1 MQTVRKVAVLGAGSG
16 GFMCSADLGSMG
28 YEVALFSRDIARV
41 KGVKERGEIEV
52 LDIDSKPTGVRGR
65 VALVTS
71 DIREAV
77 RGAQVI
83 LNPIPYTSC
92 EEYARL
98 VAPHLEE
105 GQVVVYLGKGGACLT
120 WAKVLREMRIT
131 KKVYLADTNTL
142 PYGASRMGESQVR
155 LENRTQN
162 LILGTFPGRDVEAVA
177 GVVEKLFT
185 KEHGYEIR
193 RGQNAIDSILV
204 DYNAITHTPPM
215 VCNAA
220 RIELAEK
227 PFFLFGKKENTPSV
241 VRLIQ
246 RIDRERM
253 AIGRA
258 LGLKQWTL
266 EEEIMMVKWNP
277 HGENYVLPLYDA
289 IHTPF
294 LEVCEGPY
302 KLHTRHLE
310 EDIPYGL
317 VTYSSL
323 GKMLGVP
330 TPVSDAIIT
339 LSEEL
344 LQKDCWKIGRT
355 VESIG
360 IDPRWSVETL
370 KRYLRDGVVPAV
382 RKPAAKAAAAKRPA
396 KKPAVKKTVK
406 KTAKKTAKKPAA
418 KAKNAKGRKR

>member
-16 GFMCSADLGSMG
+16 GFMCAADLGSMG
-28 YEVALFSRDIARV
+28 YEVALFSREPSRV
-41 KGVKERGEIEV
+41 QGVKARGEIEV
-52 LDIDSKPTGVRGR
+52 VDIDSKPTGVLGR

-71 DIREAV
+71 DIGEAV

-83 LNPIPYTSC
+83 LNPIPYFAC

-105 GQVVVYLGKGGACLT
+105 GQVVIYLGKGGACLT
-120 WAKVLREMRIT
+120 WAKVLREMKIA

-142 PYGASRMGESQVR
+142 PYGASRMGDARVR
-155 LENRTQN
+155 LENRTRN
-162 LILGTFPGRDVEAVA
+162 LILGTFPGKDVDVVA
-177 GVVEKLFT
+177 GVAAQLFT
-185 KEHGYEIR
+185 PAHGYEIR
-193 RGQNAIDSILV
+193 KGQNAIDSILV

-220 RIELAEK
+220 RIESGER
-227 PFFLFGKKENTPSV
+227 PFFLFGKKENTPGV
-241 VRLIQ
+241 VRLIG

-253 AIGRA
+253 AIGKA

-266 EEEIMMVKWNP
+266 EEEILLVKWNP
-277 HGENYVLPLYDA
+277 KGEDYVLPLYDA

-302 KLHTRHLE
+302 TLDTRHLK
-310 EDIPYGL
+310 EDVPYGL

-323 GKMLGVP
+323 GRMLGVP
-330 TPVSDAIIT
+330 TPVTDAIIT

-344 LQKDCWKIGRT
+344 LRKDFRAMGRT

-360 IDPRWSVETL
+360 IDPRWSKETL
-370 KRYLRDGVVPAV
+370 KRYLRDGTIGA
-382 RKPAAKAAAAKRPA
+382 
-396 KKPAVKKTVK
+396 
-406 KTAKKTAKKPAA
+406 AKKTAGAAARGAAKPGNAKPAPKRAPA
-418 KAKNAKGRKR
+418 KGKGRKA

>member
-1 MQTVRKVAVLGAGSG
+1 MQTIRKVAVLGAGSG
-16 GFMCSADLGSMG
+16 GFMCAADLGSMG
-28 YEVALFSRDIARV
+28 YEVALFSREADRV
-41 KGVKERGEIEV
+41 KGVKARGEIEV
-52 LDIDSKPTGVRGR
+52 LDIDSKPTGMRGR

-83 LNPIPYTSC
+83 LNPIPYFAC

-105 GQVVVYLGKGGACLT
+105 GQVVLYLGKGGACLT
-120 WAKVLREMRIT
+120 WAKVLRELSVRT
-131 KKVYLADTNTL
+131 RVYLADTNTL
-142 PYGASRMGESQVR
+142 PYGASRMGEAQVR

-162 LILGTFPGRDVEAVA
+162 LILGTFPGRDVDEVA
-177 GVVEKLFT
+177 EVVGKLFT
-185 KEHGYEIR
+185 RAHGYEIR
-193 RGQNAIDSILV
+193 KGQNAIDSILV

-220 RIELAEK
+220 RIELGER
-227 PFFLFGKKENTPSV
+227 PFFLFGRKENTPSV
-241 VRLIQ
+241 VRLIG

-253 AIGRA
+253 AIGTA

-266 EEEIMMVKWNP
+266 EEEILMVKWNP
-277 HGENYVLPLYDA
+277 HGEDYVLPLYDA

-294 LEVCEGPY
+294 LEVCEGPF
-302 KLHTRHLE
+302 KLDTRHLK

-323 GKMLGVP
+323 GRMLGVP

-339 LSEEL
+339 IAEEL
-344 LQKDCWKIGRT
+344 LQKDFRAMGRT

-360 IDPRWSVETL
+360 IDPRWSKETL
-370 KRYLRDGVVPAV
+370 KRYLRDGVVPAAG
-382 RKPAAKAAAAKRPA
+382 KA
-396 KKPAVKKTVK
+396 KKPRPTK
-406 KTAKKTAKKPAA
+406 AKKPRTAKKPAGRSAASKRA
-418 KAKNAKGRKR
+418 KGKGRKG

>member
-1 MQTVRKVAVLGAGSG
+1 MRMQTVRKVAVLGAGSG
-16 GFMCSADLGSMG
+16 GFMCAADLGSMG
-28 YEVALFSRDIARV
+28 YEVALFSRDPARV
-41 KGVKERGEIEV
+41 RGVKERGEIEV
-52 LDIDSKPTGVRGR
+52 LDIDSKLTGVRGR

-83 LNPIPYTSC
+83 LNPIPYFAC

-120 WAKVLREMRIT
+120 WAKVLREMRIAT
-131 KKVYLADTNTL
+131 RVYLADTNTL
-142 PYGASRMGESQVR
+142 PYGASRMGDAQVR

-162 LILGTFPGRDVEAVA
+162 LILGTFPGRDVDAVA
-177 GVVEKLFT
+177 EVLATLFT
-185 KEHGYEIR
+185 PAHGYEIR
-193 RGQNAIDSILV
+193 KGQNAIDSILV

-220 RIELAEK
+220 RIELAER
-227 PFFLFGKKENTPSV
+227 PFYLFGKKENTPSV
-241 VRLIQ
+241 VRLIG

-253 AIGRA
+253 AIGKA
-258 LGLKQWTL
+258 LGLTQWTL

-277 HGENYVLPLYDA
+277 HGEAHVLPLYDA

-302 KLHTRHLE
+302 TLDTRHLK

-323 GKMLGVP
+323 GRMLGVP
-330 TPVSDAIIT
+330 TPVTDAIIT
-339 LSEEL
+339 LAEEL
-344 LQKDCWKIGRT
+344 LQKDFRAMGRT

-360 IDPRWSVETL
+360 IDPTWSKETL
-370 KRYLRDGVVPAV
+370 KRYLREGTIGAAKRKAAAGKKAPA
-382 RKPAAKAAAAKRPA
+382 KKATAKKAKAAARRP
-396 KKPAVKKTVK
+396 KTV
-406 KTAKKTAKKPAA
+406 
-418 KAKNAKGRKR
+418 NAKGMGRKG

>member
-1 MQTVRKVAVLGAGSG
+1 MQTIRKVAVLGAGSG
-16 GFMCSADLGSMG
+16 GFMCAADLGSMG
-28 YEVALFSRDIARV
+28 YEVALFSRELSRV
-41 KGVKERGEIEV
+41 KGVKDRGGIEV
-52 LDIDSKPTGVRGR
+52 LDIDSKPTGMRGK

-77 RGAQVI
+77 RGAEVI

-120 WAKVLREMRIT
+120 WAKVLRELKIAR
-131 KKVYLADTNTL
+131 KVYLADTNTL
-142 PYGASRMGESQVR
+142 PYGASRMGEFQVR

-162 LILGTFPGRDVEAVA
+162 LILGTFPGRDVETVA
-177 GVVEKLFT
+177 EVVEKLFT

-215 VCNAA
+215 ICNAA

-227 PFFLFGKKENTPSV
+227 PFYLFGKKENTPSV
-241 VRLIQ
+241 VRLIG

-253 AIGRA
+253 AIGKA
-258 LGLKQWTL
+258 LGLQQWTL

-302 KLHTRHLE
+302 KLNTRHLE

-323 GKMLGVP
+323 GRMLGVP

-339 LSEEL
+339 LAEEL
-344 LQKDCWKIGRT
+344 LQKGFRAMGRT
-355 VESIG
+355 VEALG
-360 IDPRWSVETL
+360 IDPRWSTETL
-370 KRYLRDGVVPAV
+370 KRYLHDGVVPAG
-382 RKPAAKAAAAKRPA
+382 KAK
-396 KKPAVKKTVK
+396 VK
-406 KTAKKTAKKPAA
+406 KTAKATLKAAASKPKAAKASKAKAA
-418 KAKNAKGRKR
+418 KAKSAKARGRTR

>member
-1 MQTVRKVAVLGAGSG
+1 MQTIRKVAVLGAGSG
-16 GFMCSADLGSMG
+16 GFMCAADLGSMG
-28 YEVALFSRDIARV
+28 YEVALFSRELSRV
-41 KGVKERGEIEV
+41 KGVKDRGEIEV
-52 LDIDSKPTGVRGR
+52 IDIDSKPTGMRGK

-120 WAKVLREMRIT
+120 WAKVLRELRIT

-142 PYGASRMGESQVR
+142 PYGASRMGEARVR

-162 LILGTFPGRDVEAVA
+162 LILGTFPGRDVETVA
-177 GVVEKLFT
+177 GVFEQLFT
-185 KEHGYEIR
+185 REHGYEIR

-227 PFFLFGKKENTPSV
+227 PFFLFGRKENTPSV
-241 VRLIQ
+241 VRLIG

-253 AIGRA
+253 AIGKA

-277 HGENYVLPLYDA
+277 NGEKYVLPLYDA

-294 LEVCEGPY
+294 LEVCEGPVQAAHAASRGGHP
-302 KLHTRHLE
+302 LRPGDLLVAGEDARGADARHGRHHHAVRGAAAEGLPGHRPDRGVDGHRPALVE
-310 EDIPYGL
+310 GDREALPARRHDRGGGQAAEGCREGEDGREKARERPEG
-317 VTYSSL
+317 
-323 GKMLGVP
+323 GRE
-330 TPVSDAIIT
+330 
-339 LSEEL
+339 SEEREA
-344 LQKDCWKIGRT
+344 G
-355 VESIG
+355 
-360 IDPRWSVETL
+360 PR
-370 KRYLRDGVVPAV
+370 RA
-382 RKPAAKAAAAKRPA
+382 PA
-396 KKPAVKKTVK
+396 KGKGKK
-406 KTAKKTAKKPAA
+406 A
-418 KAKNAKGRKR
+418 

>member
-1 MQTVRKVAVLGAGSG
+1 MQKIRKVAVLGAGSG

-28 YEVALFSRDIARV
+28 YEVALFSRELSRV
-41 KGVKERGEIEV
+41 RGVKERGEIEV
-52 LDIDSKPTGVRGR
+52 LDIDSKPTGLRGR

-120 WAKVLREMRIT
+120 WAKVLRELGIT

-162 LILGTFPGRDVEAVA
+162 LILGTFPGRDVEEVA
-177 GVVEKLFT
+177 GVVGELFT

-215 VCNAA
+215 ICNAA

-227 PFFLFGKKENTPSV
+227 PFYLFGKKENTPSV
-241 VRLIQ
+241 VRIIE

-253 AIGRA
+253 AIGTA

-266 EEEIMMVKWNP
+266 EEEILMVKWNP
-277 HGENYVLPLYDA
+277 HGEAYVLPLYDA

-302 KLHTRHLE
+302 TLHTRHLE

-330 TPVSDAIIT
+330 TPFSDAIIT
-339 LSEEL
+339 LAEDL
-344 LQKDCWKIGRT
+344 LQKDCWAIGRT

-360 IDPRWSVETL
+360 IDPRWSIETL
-370 KRYLRDGVVPAV
+370 KRYLRDGVVPVAAG
-382 RKPAAKAAAAKRPA
+382 KPRVAKAKAAKPKAAKASRAPMAPAKKAVKKAAAK
-396 KKPAVKKTVK
+396 KS
-406 KTAKKTAKKPAA
+406 
-418 KAKNAKGRKR
+418 AKGRKR